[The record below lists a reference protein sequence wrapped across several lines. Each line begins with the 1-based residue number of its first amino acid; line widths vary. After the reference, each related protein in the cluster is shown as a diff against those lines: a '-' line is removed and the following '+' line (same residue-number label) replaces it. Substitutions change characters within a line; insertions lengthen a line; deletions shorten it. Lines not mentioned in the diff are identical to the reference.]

1 MGKLKRSLF
10 WVAFY
15 LVIIFFLGQLDRV
28 DRPVINLA
36 NYFYILVFVAVPCM
50 VLIPSFYR
58 APQFV
63 SMIFWASIYFGLSR
77 VFDRALSAPSNFETI
92 FTEVALLELGV
103 WVSYQ
108 LAVDLAHSESLVDT
122 MAQSAFPNQA
132 TEIENAANLIRTEI
146 TRSRRYHRP
155 LSLIVL
161 QVIPENKDMY
171 RQLFKS
177 FQRDLL
183 SRFSSARMGQLIGER
198 IRQTDILLRDRL
210 GKFIVLCPETDKES
224 VLLLGKRIHG
234 VLEDDTGL
242 QVSWGC
248 SSFPEEAL
256 TFEDLVERAREQMKS
271 SNLQKEFLK
280 N

>member
-1 MGKLKRSLF
+1 MSNLKRSLF

-28 DRPVINLA
+28 DRPIINLA
-36 NYFYILVFVAVPCM
+36 NYFYVLVFVAVPCM

-92 FTEVALLELGV
+92 FTEVVLLELGV
-103 WVSYQ
+103 WLSYQ

-132 TEIENAANLIRTEI
+132 IEMEEASNLLRNEI

-155 LSLIVL
+155 LSLLI
-161 QVIPENKDMY
+161 IRAAPENNDIY
-171 RQLFKS
+171 QRLFKS

-183 SRFSSARMGQLIGER
+183 NHFSSARMGQLIGEQ
-198 IRQTDILLRDRL
+198 IRQTDTLMRDRL
-210 GKFIVLCPETDKES
+210 GRFILLCPETDKES
-224 VLLLGKRIHG
+224 VSVLGERIHG
-234 VLEDDTGL
+234 VLEDGTGL
-242 QVSWGC
+242 RISWGC
-248 SSFPEEAL
+248 SSFPDEAL
-256 TFEDLVERAREQMKS
+256 TFEDMVTRAREQMKN
-271 SNLQKEFLK
+271 SNDR
-280 N
+280 

>member
-1 MGKLKRSLF
+1 MSNLKRSLF

-58 APQFV
+58 TPQFV

-77 VFDRALSAPSNFETI
+77 VFDRTLSAPSNFETI

-103 WVSYQ
+103 WLSYQ

-132 TEIENAANLIRTEI
+132 IEMDDASNLLRNEI
-146 TRSRRYHRP
+146 TRSRRYRRP
-155 LSLIVL
+155 LSLLIIRAV
-161 QVIPENKDMY
+161 PENNDIY

-177 FQRDLL
+177 FQRDLIIH
-183 SRFSSARMGQLIGER
+183 FSSARMGQLIGEQ
-198 IRQTDILLRDRL
+198 IRQTDILMRDRL
-210 GKFIVLCPETDKES
+210 GRFIVLCPETNKENVS
-224 VLLLGKRIHG
+224 KLGERIHG
-234 VLEDDTGL
+234 MLEAEMDL
-242 QVSWGC
+242 QISWGC
-248 SSFPEEAL
+248 SSFPDEAL
-256 TFEDLVERAREQMKS
+256 TFDDLVIQAREQMKS
-271 SNLQKEFLK
+271 SSLK
-280 N
+280 TI

>member
-1 MGKLKRSLF
+1 MSNLKRSLF

-63 SMIFWASIYFGLSR
+63 SIIFWASIYFGLSR
-77 VFDRALSAPSNFETI
+77 VFDRTLSAPNNVESI
-92 FTEVALLELGV
+92 FTEVVLLELGV
-103 WVSYQ
+103 WLSYH

-132 TEIENAANLIRTEI
+132 IEMEEASNLLRNEI
-146 TRSRRYHRP
+146 TRSRRYRRP
-155 LSLIVL
+155 LSLLIV
-161 QVIPENKDMY
+161 QVVPENKDVY
-171 RQLFKS
+171 QQLFKN

-183 SRFSSARMGQLIGER
+183 NHFSSARMGQLIGAQ
-198 IRQTDILLRDRL
+198 IRQTDILMRDRL
-210 GKFIVLCPETDKES
+210 GRFIVLCPETDKES
-224 VLLLGKRIHG
+224 VSKLGERIRS
-234 VLEDDTGL
+234 VLEEGTGL
-242 QVSWGC
+242 QISCGC
-248 SSFPEEAL
+248 SSFPDEAL
-256 TFEDLVERAREQMKS
+256 TFDDLVTQAREQMKS
-271 SNLQKEFLK
+271 SSLK
-280 N
+280 TT